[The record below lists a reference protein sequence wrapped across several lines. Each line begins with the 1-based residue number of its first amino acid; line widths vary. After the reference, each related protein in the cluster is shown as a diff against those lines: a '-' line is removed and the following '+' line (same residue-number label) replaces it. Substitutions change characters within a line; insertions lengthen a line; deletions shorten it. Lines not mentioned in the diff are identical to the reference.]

1 LHPHPE
7 STRLAFDH
15 IGVHSKRNSSINKQ
29 RTTIWGSISRGEL
42 NWLMG
47 MSWGSSAKKREAHS
61 EGRDTN

>member
-1 LHPHPE
+1 
-7 STRLAFDH
+7 LACAH
-15 IGVHSKRNSSINKQ
+15 IGVHSKRDSAINKQ

-61 EGRDTN
+61 KGCDTN